1 MTFVMTTSGPRERMI
16 QSAAALL
23 MERGV
28 AGTGMREIA
37 EHASAPRG
45 SLQHYFPDGKEQV
58 LLEALIWVG
67 DQVTGSVQRQI
78 EEAADGGRPVT
89 ARAVVARQFG
99 RWRTIL
105 ERSDFLAG
113 CPVMA
118 TLTDAAA
125 DDALREA
132 AAATFAR
139 WQQGLVDGFRAAG
152 VPRARAARLAVF
164 VISSLEGAIA
174 LSRARRDLA
183 PLESV
188 GRDLERAI
196 AVLAGNDVR

>member
-1 MTFVMTTSGPRERMI
+1 MTFVMTTTVGPRDRMI

-37 EHASAPRG
+37 EHAHAPRG
-45 SLQHYFPDGKEQV
+45 SLQHYFPNGKDQV
-58 LLEALIWVG
+58 LVEALGWVG
-67 DQVTGSVQRQI
+67 EQVTGSVRRQL
-78 EEAADGGRPVT
+78 ETAANGGRAATP
-89 ARAVVARQFG
+89 RAVVARQFG

-113 CPVMA
+113 CPVVA

-125 DDALREA
+125 DEALRRA
-132 AAATFAR
+132 AAQAFDS
-139 WQQGLVDGFRAAG
+139 WQQVLAESFRAAG
-152 VPRARAARLAVF
+152 VPRARAARMALL

-174 LSRARRDLA
+174 LSRAQRDLT
-183 PLESV
+183 PLDTV
-188 GRDLERAI
+188 GREVEQVI
-196 AVLAGNDVR
+196 AELAR